1 MAPMLLNAQ
10 NSDSIDVASLTVVYD
25 YSVKTTDADGVPVR
39 DAMQLA
45 VQIGHNV
52 AKSFAYSNYLQQ
64 TTGEWNADMA
74 FAEAYLHLP
83 AVWHNYPEGKV
94 TTCEIIVPN
103 EYEGVSDIPVID
115 WQISDDTLTIA
126 EHLCHSAT
134 ATFAGVTWNVWF
146 TEDIATTAGPWKLG
160 GLPGLIMVAT
170 DADSIH
176 SFRFNGMTSKPSSII
191 YTQRPEVR
199 KISNAKI
206 VKHRNS
212 IYCNSMYA
220 KNPIYYVPD
229 LLSSTTNVTVINT
242 DKTPRVLLNGM
253 FLMNEAHVFQPL
265 EFCK

>member
-1 MAPMLLNAQ
+1 MIEMNLRKKIIVGLLMAPMLLNAQ

-115 WQISDDTLTIA
+115 WQISDDTFPLFI
-126 EHLCHSAT
+126 LR
-134 ATFAGVTWNVWF
+134 
-146 TEDIATTAGPWKLG
+146 
-160 GLPGLIMVAT
+160 GL
-170 DADSIH
+170 
-176 SFRFNGMTSKPSSII
+176 RFVKFQTQRLSSIVI
-191 YTQRPEVR
+191 LYTVTGCMR
-199 KISNAKI
+199 KIL
-206 VKHRNS
+206 S
-212 IYCNSMYA
+212 IMCRICS
-220 KNPIYYVPD
+220 
-229 LLSSTTNVTVINT
+229 LLQRMS
-242 DKTPRVLLNGM
+242 
-253 FLMNEAHVFQPL
+253 Q
-265 EFCK
+265 